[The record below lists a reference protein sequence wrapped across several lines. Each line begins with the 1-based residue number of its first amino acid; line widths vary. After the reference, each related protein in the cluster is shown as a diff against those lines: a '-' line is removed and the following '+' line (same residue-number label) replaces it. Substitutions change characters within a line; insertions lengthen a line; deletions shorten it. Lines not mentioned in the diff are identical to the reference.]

1 MLEKIKLIIEFI
13 QIQGPILASAIL
25 AILGAGEAVVRITPT
40 KRDDTFVER
49 VGTQIRRFFDL
60 IGFPNYK
67 SGGGNHLLAD
77 EMVVVP
83 KSEVESK

>member
-1 MLEKIKLIIEFI
+1 MLEKIKMLIEFV

-25 AILGAGEAVVRITPT
+25 AFLGFGEAVVRLTPT
-40 KRDDTFVER
+40 KKDDTFVER
-49 VGTQIRRFFDL
+49 LGTQIRRFFDL
-60 IGFPNYK
+60 IGFPNNK
-67 SGGGNHLLAD
+67 SGGGKHLPAD